1 MVGLSNESRGVKR
14 DTVPLAQRWKK
25 ANNVLM
31 IISTFF
37 KKNKCDNLNFVSA

>member
-1 MVGLSNESRGVKR
+1 MRIGESR
-14 DTVPLAQRWKK
+14 DTIPLAQRWKK

-31 IISTFF
+31 IISTFK